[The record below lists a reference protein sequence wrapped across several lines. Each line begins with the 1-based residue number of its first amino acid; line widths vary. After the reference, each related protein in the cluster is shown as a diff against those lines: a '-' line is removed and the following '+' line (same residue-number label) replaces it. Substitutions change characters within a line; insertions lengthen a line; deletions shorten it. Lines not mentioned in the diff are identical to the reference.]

1 MMYAIKAMRV
11 TITDFR
17 KNLFQIMDRVA
28 NGELVEVLHK
38 GNTIRLTLHAQ
49 PRSKMSRIVKRDT
62 LLVSPDELET
72 ARRELQDEMNAE
84 MEKDWSNI

>member
-1 MMYAIKAMRV
+1 MKV

-38 GNTIRLTLHAQ
+38 GNTIRLTLPAP

-84 MEKDWSNI
+84 MEKDWSKI